1 MPLAPNPDALMRHP
15 QGSGAEKGMSP
26 YAPMRTRSGG
36 TDFDDID
43 DLRRELGAR
52 LDQEAAWKQEVQQQM
67 KSFTEH
73 ERELARIALDEVR
86 MAGSTL

>member
-1 MPLAPNPDALMRHP
+1 
-15 QGSGAEKGMSP
+15 MSP

-67 KSFTEH
+67 KSLAEH
-73 ERELARIALDEVR
+73 ERELARTALDEVR
-86 MAGSTL
+86 LAGTEAIQYESERARAHLADSQRQAQLL